1 MEVEGAVHA
10 DGRAPAGPGGFRVS
24 EWAIRNPIPV
34 AVIFIAA
41 VLAGLVSYF
50 ALPIKNFPNIEFPA
64 VMVEVTR
71 NGAAPVE
78 MENQIARPVENAL
91 SGISDIESIN
101 STITQGTSD
110 TFVQFNL
117 GVNIQRATDDV
128 RTKVDQIRN
137 NLPKDIDPPLVQRL
151 DFGAQPIVTYAVTAP
166 SMSATELSWFID
178 NTVARTLQAED
189 GVSKIDRL
197 GGNDREINVLVD
209 PSRLAEQGLTAAQVN
224 DALALANVDAP
235 GGRVAIGGR
244 EQTLRVL
251 GAALTVDQIRNL
263 MIPTATGRFV
273 RLSDVADVGDGAA
286 EERGFALL
294 DGKPVVGFEV
304 TKVKQASEVSTEDNV
319 DAAIRRIE
327 AANPGVVIHKIVSQV
342 DQTRAAFA
350 ATLHTLLEGMALA
363 AVVVWLFLR
372 DWRATAITAVAMPV
386 SLIPTFCFMSLSGFS
401 LNTVTL
407 LGLTLVIGIL
417 VDDAIVEIENI
428 EKRVYVGM
436 RPFQAAVEG
445 ADQIGLAVVAT
456 TFAIVAVFLPVG
468 FMPGIPGQFFREFGL
483 TVSVAVLFSLVVA
496 RLLTPLLAAYFLRP
510 KIAKERP
517 PLPRAYTGALAWA
530 LDHRLV
536 SLGVGVLIFFA
547 SILLFIPL
555 KKGVQP
561 EDNPNYY
568 YVNIEGPPGATVADM
583 RKTVQR
589 VDALLASQPETD
601 HVFAQVGAGGISGGP
616 GGFINTSGVSNGAVV
631 AILKPDR
638 ATKVAAIR
646 DRLRLALRQ
655 IPDARL
661 SFDISGF
668 GAGGV
673 QMVLTSETGVG
684 LEAAALELQRQ
695 MRSVEGLADPRPA
708 TPPSGPELVVRPRTD
723 EAARLGVPVTTIAAA
738 ARVATLGDI
747 DANVSKLD
755 EGERR
760 IPIRVRLPAADRAD
774 LSVIRNLRLPTASGG
789 VTTLASVADVYF
801 QAGPGQ
807 INRIDR
813 KRDITMVADTT
824 GDTQVGDA
832 INRVHKLPILQN
844 LPPGVGLATQGQEK
858 AYGQL
863 FSGFAIAILAAIGL
877 VYAVMVLLFGSFFKP
892 FVILS
897 ALPTAIGGALLALL
911 VCDLSLSIP
920 SLIGFLMLMGL
931 AAKNSILL
939 VEYAIER
946 EREGAGQRASL
957 MEACR
962 ERARPIVMTT
972 MAMAAGMLPTA
983 LSLGKGSEFRQ
994 PMAVAVIG
1002 GLITSTVL
1010 SLMLVPVVYEFIDDF
1025 ERWISPRLGRL
1036 VTPRDAPPASPLSP
1050 NPRPSQPIVSRAAE

>member
-1 MEVEGAVHA
+1 V
-10 DGRAPAGPGGFRVS
+10 
-24 EWAIRNPIPV
+24 N
-34 AVIFIAA
+34 
-41 VLAGLVSYF
+41 
-50 ALPIKNFPNIEFPA
+50 
-64 VMVEVTR
+64 
-71 NGAAPVE
+71 
-78 MENQIARPVENAL
+78 
-91 SGISDIESIN
+91 
-101 STITQGTSD
+101 
-110 TFVQFNL
+110 VQK
-117 GVNIQRATDDV
+117 ATDDV
-128 RTKVDQIRN
+128 RSKVDQIRN
-137 NLPKDIDPPLVQRL
+137 NLPHDIDPPIVQRL
-151 DFGAQPIVTYAVTAP
+151 DFGDQPIVTYAVTAP
-166 SMSATELSWFID
+166 GMSSTDLSWFID
-178 NTVARTLQAED
+178 NTIARTLQAEP

-197 GGNDREINVLVD
+197 GGADREINVLVD
-209 PSRLAEQGLTAAQVN
+209 PDRLAAQGLTAAQVN
-224 DALALANVDAP
+224 DALATANVDVP

-251 GAALTVDQIRNL
+251 GAAQSVNQIRDL
-263 MIPTATGRFV
+263 AIPAGAGRFV

-286 EERGFALL
+286 ESRGFALL

-304 TKVKQASEVSTEDNV
+304 SKTKLASEVSTEDNI
-319 DAAIRRIE
+319 DAAIGRIE
-327 AANPGVVIHKIVSQV
+327 KDHPGVRIHKIVSQV

-428 EKRVYVGM
+428 EKRVFIGM
-436 RPFQAAVEG
+436 RPFAAAIEG

-496 RLLTPLLAAYFLRP
+496 RLLTPLLAAYFLKP
-510 KIAKERP
+510 KAARERP
-517 PLPRAYTGALAWA
+517 PLPRPYVRSLTWA
-530 LDHRLV
+530 LDHRWLSMLIGTIIFLGSM
-536 SLGVGVLIFFA
+536 SLFV
-547 SILLFIPL
+547 PL

-561 EDNPNYY
+561 EGNPNYY
-568 YVNIEGPPGATVADM
+568 YVNIEGAPGSTLDDM
-583 RKTVQR
+583 RRTIDQ

-601 HVFAQVGAGGISGGP
+601 HVFSQVGGGGISGGP
-616 GGFINTSGVSNGAVV
+616 GGFINTSGISNGAVV
-631 AILKPDR
+631 AVLRPDR
-638 ATKVAAIR
+638 KTSVARIR
-646 DRLRLALRQ
+646 DRLRLALRS

-684 LEAAALELQRQ
+684 LEAAALELQRE
-695 MRSVEGLADPRPA
+695 MRTVEGLADPRPA
-708 TPPSGPELVVRPRTD
+708 TPPSGPELVVRPRPD
-723 EAARLGVPVTTIAAA
+723 EAARLGVPVTTIAQA
-738 ARVATLGDI
+738 ARIATLGDI
-747 DANVSKLD
+747 DANVSKMD

-760 IPIRVRLPAADRAD
+760 IPIRVRLPARDRAD
-774 LSVIRNLRLPTASGG
+774 LSVIKNLRLPTAAGG
-789 VTTLASVADVYF
+789 FTTLDTVADVFF

-813 KRDITMVADTT
+813 KRNITMEADTT

-832 INRVHKLPILQN
+832 IARVHALPIMRR
-844 LPPGVGLATQGQEK
+844 LPPGVGLASQGQEK

-911 VCDLSLSIP
+911 VSNLSLSIP

-946 EREGAGQRASL
+946 ERDGASQREAL
-957 MEACR
+957 LEACR

-983 LSLGKGSEFRQ
+983 LTLGKGSEFRQ

-1010 SLMLVPVVYEFIDDF
+1010 SLLLVPVVYELIDDF
-1025 ERWISPRLGRL
+1025 ERWITPVLGRL
-1036 VTPRDAPPASPLSP
+1036 VTPRDGPAAPVTLKP
-1050 NPRPSQPIVSRAAE
+1050 PRERAAAE